1 MTRAR
6 KIGRIVGVTLFWM
19 LSVLMTLAMLAVGVG
34 KVMGVAP
41 WPQYFEAWGY
51 AAWFRVSVGVF
62 QTAGGVL
69 LLVPPVAFYA
79 AGALVVVMLAAEIT
93 ELVNDVGFGPV
104 IPLFYIALLSV
115 ILLVRGR
122 QWWQR
127 RMGRE
132 GEGQQSPSA

>member
-1 MTRAR
+1 MARAR
-6 KIGRIVGVTLFWM
+6 KIRRIVGVTLLWM

-51 AAWFRVSVGVF
+51 APWFRVSVGVF

-79 AGALVVVMLAAEIT
+79 AVGLVVVMVGAELT
-93 ELVNDVGFGPV
+93 ELTNDVGFGPV

-122 QWWQR
+122 RWRQLR
-127 RMGRE
+127 AGRDE
-132 GEGQQSPSA
+132 GGRQSPSA